1 MNTKTILLTGG
12 AGFIGFHTAKTLLM
26 RGDRVIIVDNLNDY
40 YDPSIKESRL
50 KELEKISTNLLVKRI
65 DICEY
70 QDLEEIFKSE
80 KINTVVNLAAQAGVR
95 YSISHPFTYEKT
107 NIRGFLNLLELCR
120 HHDVKDFIFASSSS
134 VYGANTKMPFS
145 EDDKVDTPI
154 SLYAASKKS
163 NEEMAFTY
171 HHLYGLN
178 CTGLRFFTVYGP
190 WGRPDMAL
198 FLFTDAIVKNKPINV
213 FNNGE
218 MARDFTYIDDIV
230 AGVIAS
236 IDKSFAYEIFNLA
249 RGESVRL
256 MDYIKE
262 IENNLGKV
270 AVKNMLPMQAGDVPK
285 SDADISKARRLLAY
299 NPQTSVKEGIKN
311 FVDWYR
317 GYYGEA

>member
-12 AGFIGFHTAKTLLM
+12 AGFIGFHTAKALLT
-26 RGDRVIIVDNLNDY
+26 RGDRVIIVDNLNYY

-120 HHDVKDFIFASSSS
+120 HHDVKDFVFASSSS

-145 EDDKVDTPI
+145 EDDKVDTPL

-163 NEEMAFTY
+163 NEEMAYTY

-230 AGVIAS
+230 SGMVTS

-270 AVKNMLPMQAGDVPK
+270 AVKNMMPMQAGDVPK
-285 SDADISKARRLLAY
+285 SDADISKARKFLGY

-311 FVDWYR
+311 FVEWYKE
-317 GYYGEA
+317 YYKTE